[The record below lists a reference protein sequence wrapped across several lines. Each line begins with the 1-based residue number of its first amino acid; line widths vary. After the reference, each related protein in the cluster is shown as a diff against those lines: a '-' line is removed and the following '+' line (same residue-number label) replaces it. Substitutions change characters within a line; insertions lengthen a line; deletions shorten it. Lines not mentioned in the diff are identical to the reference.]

1 MQEISPEL
9 IRTFAALSDPVR
21 MATIA
26 RLAEGPA
33 AVGELAEPFPLSPAG
48 FSKHLQVLQAAGL
61 VTKEL
66 DGRRHICSL
75 QSKPLRAAFDW
86 LSFYEKFWSS
96 GLDQLGGFL
105 ESRPA
110 DQTDKT
116 SRK

>member
-1 MQEISPEL
+1 MQEVSPEL
-9 IRTFAALSDPVR
+9 TRTFAALSDPVR

-33 AVGELAEPFPLSPAG
+33 TVGELAKPFPLSPAG
-48 FSKHLQVLQAAGL
+48 YSKHIQVLQAAGL

-75 QSKPLRAAFDW
+75 HPAPLKAAFDW

-96 GLDQLGGFL
+96 SLDQLGTFL
-105 ESRPA
+105 ESSQP
-110 DQTDKT
+110 DFEDKKT
-116 SRK
+116 LK